1 MIKRQFAPAL
11 FLFIATLFSGTH
23 QLQAQVNFPS
33 GSAFRFLKASEAS
46 NLDAGWM
53 NGTFDDSGWS
63 SGSAP
68 FRYGDSDGGTL
79 LSDMQDNY
87 SVLYM
92 RASFTAINI
101 DLIDR
106 LLLYIDY
113 DDGFIVW
120 INGQQILSRNA
131 PLIPSHDAF
140 ATDMHE
146 SGIPEDFSL
155 APTEVNLLEGE
166 NTLAIQ
172 GFNISLE
179 SSDFLYNMAII
190 AEIEEPVFQ
199 DTLGLLFSA
208 ESGFYTQ
215 TFTLDITAGDPA
227 WNVYYTLDGSNPQ
240 DSETALTSQGGASI
254 LINPQSTSNRDLT
267 PAVIV
272 RASSG
277 TGDIIPSYPEART
290 FIFENEVLL
299 QAYPGG
305 EWPDYNVN
313 GQVIDLE
320 MDGRINENPSYNGKV
335 VPSLKD
341 IPSLSIV
348 TDIDHLF
355 DSQSGIYVNAWG
367 HGYDW
372 ERECTAE
379 LIQNDGSEGFNVNAG
394 LRIRGGWSR
403 HNDFPKHSFRLFFR
417 SEYGDSKLR
426 FPLFGDEGVDT
437 FDKIDLRTSQNYAWA
452 QGDPRN
458 TMLRDVFSRD
468 TQRDMGQPYTRSRHY
483 HLYLNGM
490 YWGLFQTQERSEA
503 RFAADYL
510 GGDAEDYD
518 VIKVNT
524 EDWQYRIEATDGDFN
539 LWFEIWKMC
548 QSGFSSNET
557 YYKLEGKDEKG
568 DPLAGGEIYV
578 DIDNLIDY
586 MLSIFY
592 TGNFDAPTSSFGGNR
607 GPNNFFAIN
616 NRNNK
621 SEGFVFFNHDA
632 EHSMFAEQ
640 ASPGIGLYED
650 RVNLADNDYGSDMY
664 VSDFSAF
671 HPQWLHH
678 KLTDNAEY
686 RVRFMDRANEQ
697 VSANGVLSPDSN
709 LERLNERAGEINEA
723 MIAESARWGD
733 ARRGSSYPFTRD
745 DNWAPEVE
753 KIRNEFF
760 PYRTNILIE
769 QLKEGGLYSELDA
782 PLVSLDGITIEDLA
796 LMVDGPSSILIE
808 NPNSSS
814 TIYYTRDGSDPRI
827 AGGNISPTA
836 ISGGLSQVEVD
847 FSGSGTLKT
856 RIHFGGDWSALKEVR
871 LISTNEDYS
880 GLVVTELHYH
890 PDDLIIQ
897 EDTIAGKDMEFI
909 EFKNIGSDPIAL
921 GGLILDS
928 AVYYE
933 FPEDEILE
941 PGHFH
946 VVASKPS
953 KFYLRYG
960 MLASGNFSKNFAN
973 GGEELLLEDR
983 DGNEII
989 RFTYSDAPPWPG
1001 EPDGEGNS
1009 LVSAEPNPTGNPNDA
1024 SYWTKSYHIGGSP
1037 FANEP
1042 FPDSNESGR
1051 LNNEDIRVFPNPTS
1065 DLLNIELQGESADH
1079 PATIKLYGIN
1089 GMLIYQEDISG
1100 SSTLQL
1106 SGLNLSTGVY
1116 LLRVQ
1121 TENQVHTRK
1130 IVFR

>member
-1 MIKRQFAPAL
+1 MIRRQFAPSL
-11 FLFIATLFSGTH
+11 LICIGLLLFSII
-23 QLQAQVNFPS
+23 QLKAQVNFPS
-33 GSAFRFLKASEAS
+33 GSAFRYLKASEAS
-46 NLDAGWM
+46 SLDAGWM
-53 NGTFDDSGWS
+53 NEAFDDSGWNT
-63 SGSAP
+63 GNAP
-68 FRYGDSDGGTL
+68 FRYGDQDGGTL
-79 LSDMQDNY
+79 LSDMQNNY

-92 RASFTAINI
+92 RAIFTASNV

-106 LLLYIDY
+106 LLFSIDY

-120 INGQQILSRNA
+120 INGQQILSKNA
-131 PLIPSHDAF
+131 PPIPSQDAF

-146 SGIPEDFSL
+146 SGIPEDFSFSP
-155 APTEVNLLEGE
+155 AEANLVDGE

-179 SSDFLYNMAII
+179 STDFLYNMAIG
-190 AEIEEPVFQ
+190 AETEEPVFQ
-199 DTLGLLFSA
+199 DSIGLNFSA

-215 TFTLDITAGDPA
+215 TFTLEITAGDPA

-240 DSETALTSQGGASI
+240 DSETALISQAGASI
-254 LINPQSTSNRDLT
+254 LINPQSTANRDTT

-272 RASSG
+272 RASAG
-277 TGDIIPSYPEART
+277 TDGILPSYPEART
-290 FIFENEVLL
+290 FIFEDEVLA

-313 GQVIDLE
+313 GQTIDLE
-320 MDGRINENPSYNGKV
+320 MDQRIDDNPSYNGKV
-335 VPSLKD
+335 IPSLKN

-355 DSQSGIYVNAWG
+355 DSQTGIYVNAWG

-379 LIQNDGSEGFNVNAG
+379 LIQSDDSEGFNVNAG

-452 QGDPRN
+452 QGDRRN

-468 TQRDMGQPYTRSRHY
+468 TQRDMGQPYTRSRYY

-503 RFAADYL
+503 RFASDYL
-510 GGDAEDYD
+510 GGDADDYD

-539 LWFEIWKMC
+539 KWFEIWKMS

-557 YYKLEGKDEKG
+557 YYKLEGKDANG

-616 NRNNK
+616 NRNDK

-632 EHSMFAEQ
+632 EHSMFSEQ
-640 ASPGIGLYED
+640 ANPGIGLYED
-650 RVNLADNDYGSDMY
+650 RVNLADNSYGPDME

-671 HPQWLHH
+671 HPQWLHY
-678 KLTDNAEY
+678 KLTDNEEY

-697 VSANGVLSPDSN
+697 VSANGVLSPDRN
-709 LERLNERAGEINEA
+709 LDRLNERADEIYDA

-733 ARRGSSYPFTRD
+733 ARRGSSYPYTRN
-745 DNWAPEVE
+745 DNWAPEVD
-753 KIRNEFF
+753 KIRDDFF

-769 QLKEGGLYSELDA
+769 QLKEGGLYSELLA
-782 PLVSLDGITIEDLA
+782 PVVSMDGTTIEDLTV
-796 LMVDGPSSILIE
+796 MVDGPSTLLIE
-808 NPNSSS
+808 NPNASS
-814 TIYYTRDGSDPRI
+814 TIYFTRDGSDPRL
-827 AGGNISPTA
+827 AGGGISPEA
-836 ISGGLSQVEVD
+836 ISGGLSQVAVD
-847 FSGSGTLKT
+847 FSRSGTLKS
-856 RIHFGGDWSALKEVR
+856 RIHFGADWSALKEVG

-890 PDDLIIQ
+890 PDDLIIE
-897 EDTIAGKDMEFI
+897 EDTINGKDMEFI
-909 EFKNIGSDPIAL
+909 EFKNIGSSAIAL

-941 PGHFH
+941 AGHFH

-960 MLASGNFSKNFAN
+960 MLASGNYSKNFSN

-983 DGNEII
+983 EGNEII
-989 RFTYSDAPPWPG
+989 RFTYSDDPPWPT

-1009 LVSAEPNPTGNPNDA
+1009 LVSAVPNPTGDPA
-1024 SYWTKSYHIGGSP
+1024 EAAYWVKSYNIGGSP
-1037 FANEP
+1037 FADEP
-1042 FPDSNESGR
+1042 FPESNESDR
-1051 LNNEDIRVFPNPTS
+1051 LNNEDIRIFPNPTS
-1065 DLLNIELQGESADH
+1065 GLLNIELQGEITDQ

-1089 GMLIYQEDISG
+1089 GMLVFQEDISG
-1100 SSTLQL
+1100 SSTIQL
-1106 SGLNLSTGVY
+1106 SGLNLSSGVY

-1121 TENQVHTRK
+1121 TERQVHTRK

>member
-1 MIKRQFAPAL
+1 MIRRLSAPTL
-11 FLFIATLFSGTH
+11 FLCFAILCCSIP
-23 QLQAQVNFPS
+23 QLQAQVNFLP
-33 GSAFRFLKASEAS
+33 GSDFRYLKGSEAS
-46 NLDAGWM
+46 SLDAGWM
-53 NGTFDDSGWS
+53 NEGFDDSGWS
-63 SGSAP
+63 SGAAP
-68 FRYGDSDGGTL
+68 FRYGDQEGGTL
-79 LSDMQDNY
+79 LSDMQNNY

-92 RASFTAINI
+92 RTKFTASNI
-101 DLIDR
+101 ELIDR
-106 LLLYIDY
+106 LLLYFDY

-146 SGIPEDFSL
+146 SGIPEDFSF
-155 APTEVNLLEGE
+155 APAELNLLEGE

-179 SSDFLYNMAII
+179 STDFLYNMAIV

-208 ESGFYTQ
+208 ESGFYRQ

-240 DSETALTSQGGASI
+240 DSETALISQGGASI
-254 LINPQSTSNRDLT
+254 LINPQSNSNRDLT

-272 RASSG
+272 RASAG
-277 TGDIIPSYPEART
+277 TDGILPSYPEART
-290 FIFENEVLL
+290 FIFEDEVLF

-355 DSQSGIYVNAWG
+355 DSQTGIYVNAWG

-426 FPLFGDEGVDT
+426 FPLFGDEGVDSY
-437 FDKIDLRTSQNYAWA
+437 DKIDIRTSQNYAWA
-452 QGDPRN
+452 QGDHRN

-468 TQRDMGQPYTRSRHY
+468 TQRDMGHPYTRSRYY

-510 GGDAEDYD
+510 GGKAEDYD

-557 YYKLEGKDEKG
+557 YYKLEGKDAYG

-616 NRNNK
+616 SRNNK

-632 EHSMFAEQ
+632 EHSMFSEQ
-640 ASPGIGLYED
+640 ANPGIGLYED
-650 RVNLADNDYGSDMY
+650 RVNLADNSYGPDME

-678 KLTDNAEY
+678 KLTDNEEY

-697 VSANGVLSPDSN
+697 VSANGVLSPEKN
-709 LERLNERAGEINEA
+709 LERLNERADEIYNA

-733 ARRGSSYPFTRD
+733 GRRGSSYPFTRD

-753 KIRNEFF
+753 KIRDDFF

-782 PLVSLDGITIEDLA
+782 PLVSQNGVTIDELTVY
-796 LMVDGPSSILIE
+796 VDGPSKVLIE

-814 TIYYTRDGSDPRI
+814 TIYYSTDGSDPRET
-827 AGGNISPTA
+827 GGGISSGA
-836 ISGGLSQVEVD
+836 IFEGLNQVELD
-847 FSGSGTLKT
+847 FSGSGILKS
-856 RIHFGGDWSALKEVR
+856 RIHYGGDWSPLKEVR

-909 EFKNIGSDPIAL
+909 EFKNIGSAAIAL

-933 FPEDEILE
+933 FPEDEILV
-941 PGHFH
+941 PGQFH
-946 VVASKPS
+946 VVASNPS

-960 MLASGNFSKNFAN
+960 MQASGNFSKNCSN
-973 GGEELLLEDR
+973 GGEEILLEDR

-989 RFTYSDAPPWPG
+989 RFTYSDDPPWPV

-1009 LVSAEPNPTGNPNDA
+1009 LVSAVPNPTANPNEA
-1024 SYWTKSYHIGGSP
+1024 SYWAKSYHIGGSP

-1042 FPDSNESGR
+1042 FPESNESDR
-1051 LNNEDIRVFPNPTS
+1051 LNSDDIRVFPNPAS
-1065 DLLNIELQGESADH
+1065 DLLNIELQGKTADL
-1079 PATIKLYGIN
+1079 PAKIKIYGIN
-1089 GMLIYQEDISG
+1089 GNLVHQEEIYG
-1100 SSTLQL
+1100 SSTIQL
-1106 SGLNLSTGVY
+1106 SGLDLASGVY

-1121 TENQVHTRK
+1121 TESQVHTRK
-1130 IVFR
+1130 IVLR